1 MFDPCFA
8 VRFRGPLAPHVERF
22 WTSLIEAGYSRQSA
36 TQLLFVAAH
45 LSRWLDDRGTSL
57 RRLTEEALGRFLV
70 HRRRAGYG
78 AFLTRRALAPLIDCL
93 RRADVVPKVPAATPM
108 TAIDRLFVEYEALL
122 IGQRGLLLTTLRTY
136 EWIVRRFVVAVF
148 AGRPLHWRSVRP
160 ADLHAFIVGME
171 GEPMSCRRL
180 ASAALRSWLRF
191 LHTTHRITRDLATA
205 MPHAASWRMTW
216 IPTPLTATQIEKL
229 LKLHDVSTAIGCRD
243 AAIVRLMFR
252 LGLRLGEVA
261 GLKLDDIDWRADEV
275 IVNGKMRREGRLPM
289 PPDVG
294 AAVAKYVTEARPV
307 VADRKIFIRSRAPRV
322 ALTRIGILNAVI
334 RGLRRVGVMKGGSH
348 LLRQTA
354 ATELLRHGA
363 SLSQVAHVLRH
374 RSIDTTA
381 IYTKVDHAALRTL
394 ARRWPGGVA

>member
-1 MFDPCFA
+1 MA
-8 VRFRGPLAPHVERF
+8 
-22 WTSLIEAGYSRQSA
+22 
-36 TQLLFVAAH
+36 
-45 LSRWLDDRGTSL
+45 
-57 RRLTEEALGRFLV
+57 
-70 HRRRAGYG
+70 
-78 AFLTRRALAPLIDCL
+78 
-93 RRADVVPKVPAATPM
+93 
-108 TAIDRLFVEYEALL
+108 
-122 IGQRGLLLTTLRTY
+122 
-136 EWIVRRFVVAVF
+136 
-148 AGRPLHWRSVRP
+148 SV
-160 ADLHAFIVGME
+160 
-171 GEPMSCRRL
+171 
-180 ASAALRSWLRF
+180 
-191 LHTTHRITRDLATA
+191 
-205 MPHAASWRMTW
+205 
-216 IPTPLTATQIEKL
+216 
-229 LKLHDVSTAIGCRD
+229 VSTAIGCRD

-261 GLKLDDIDWRADEV
+261 GLKLDDIDWRAGEV